1 MNLYTWLQR
10 IKLRKIGTWRWINRV
25 WINLPIVKC
34 KFYKWSDCL
43 RFLPSNARSIYR
55 FRVALAMTTSNAWSI
70 YRFRVAL
77 AMTTSNARSIYTFRV
92 ALAMT
97 TSNEWSIYRFW
108 VALAVTNVILDR
120 EFFAPKQSF
129 LDFALMH
136 HPDSNLKHSWNY
148 FTNLVHIYKITPIT
162 HENKVFSNIYHG
174 NRTPL

>member
-77 AMTTSNARSIYTFRV
+77 AMT
-92 ALAMT
+92 
-97 TSNEWSIYRFW
+97 
-108 VALAVTNVILDR
+108 NVILDR

>member
-55 FRVALAMTTSNAWSI
+55 
-70 YRFRVAL
+70 
-77 AMTTSNARSIYTFRV
+77 FRV